1 MSSNK
6 AALKAA
12 KSALDGGNYDE
23 TISQAQV
30 VLKSDAE
37 NYNARLL
44 LGRAYEKSGKPEDA
58 INTYRAATKS
68 KPDDVQ
74 AWLGLCSVLQTQG
87 EKSVDDYIDAAV
99 HVAELHAAAEDAH
112 RCQTVIDK
120 LTSFVRLHGNTAQ
133 QKRLLHITLPGN
145 TIYDFLEGRL
155 PHPSHTYVRLAELT
169 EDDEARR
176 ISSEINVRRTRLGA
190 KIGQVT
196 TEVKR
201 EVLAQSDLED
211 FYRNVIN
218 WSNDD
223 DIRREYEEKLLQ
235 RVYDALLVVPVEER
249 PAKRDQAL
257 DLAEGMVIIHHPFLL
272 AWDLVL
278 ETRDLENLRDLD
290 VNILRE
296 YCILFTESGLAR
308 VLDAWL
314 TSELSP
320 FPAPRPSEDDKETPA
335 EPMSAEDRL
344 MAMTEGLA
352 KAEESPFAH
361 RLVSDYFLH
370 LEEHQ
375 STVETARAG
384 LQALDI
390 EAEKLSMTLQNT
402 KDALN
407 AALGTALVHYQSP
420 RNHAEA
426 RRRFEDILSRKSQLT
441 SALIGLGLIFEER
454 GYYED
459 AIRSLQGALTQDPN
473 NVQVGVELAWCK
485 ALDGDYDSAKEE
497 LEIYLPKLKPSD
509 PRARDLRAQC
519 LYRIGICMW
528 ELDTSKT
535 ARKDRQ
541 GAYAYFLSAIKT
553 NVNFA
558 PAYTSLGYYYEA
570 YARDK
575 KRARQCFQKA
585 FELSPNETDAA
596 ERLARSFAD
605 QGDWDIVQVISQRV
619 IDSGRARPPP
629 GSKRKGL
636 SWPYSALGVVQMNRQ
651 DYQQAIVS
659 FLAALR
665 ISPDDYQ
672 SYVGLG
678 ESYHNSGRYNSASR
692 TFNYALS
699 PHDGQELRVTGESW
713 FARYMLANV
722 HRELG
727 EFDEAIEG
735 LQAVLEERPSEFGV
749 LLSLLQTFVERAW
762 HCVETGLFG
771 QAVRSCTQAI
781 ETATKV
787 AEIRPDAFNMWKAV
801 GDACSTMSWVQSGS
815 DDLMGTGVST
825 LLSGVT
831 TDSSVPDVIEDGVR
845 LNSITDTATNGQSAH
860 NAPSKPILAGILAYK
875 QAIRA
880 CTNDSHAQAVA
891 WYNSGWAEH
900 RASVISDA
908 KSSMRYTK
916 AAVRC
921 FKRAIE
927 LEAGNAE
934 FWNALGVV
942 TTTLNPQVAQH
953 SFVRS
958 LHLNE
963 LNARVWTNLG
973 LLYLLR
979 NDFDLAH
986 KAFGRAQSTDPD
998 YAHAWVGEGLLAL
1011 MSGDLAGALNMFTHA
1026 SEISDSASLIIK
1038 RQYALASFDQLAA
1051 PGHVPDNIT
1060 TLIRPLFA
1068 LDQLH
1073 SQAPGDLP
1081 YRHLVALFLERV
1093 GNYAD
1098 AVSVLTE
1105 LCDAAEA
1112 DYEAT
1117 ESDAALARYALA
1129 KADIARCQLAVQD
1142 FTAASE
1148 SAQTAL
1154 DLTSDP
1160 ANSGLDVEGRHK
1172 LRLSAHLTAGLAQHH
1187 LGQGAESV
1195 TMFRDALVESD
1206 SDPDVVSVLVQ
1217 VLWARGGEREKTAAR
1232 EQLLESIEK
1241 HSEHAGSITL
1251 LATIA
1256 TLENDDETAAAAQD
1270 DLVVLRTSDKLN
1282 QSDIRRIETLLST
1295 LSALGA
1301 DSDGAAQAAAQSAI
1315 ALNPEHTHAWT
1326 ELAEVT
1332 GGTHAAEIAL
1342 STAQKAI
1349 SQGGGHDAGA
1359 FAKAFAGVGSAGDAQ
1374 RAIALAPW
1382 ERTGWETLADALS

>member
-1 MSSNK
+1 MSNNK

-12 KSALDGGNYDE
+12 KSALDAGNHDE
-23 TISQAQV
+23 TISQAQI
-30 VLKSDAE
+30 VLQSDAE

-58 INTYRAATKS
+58 IGTYRAATKS

-74 AWLGLCSVLQTQG
+74 PCLGLCSVLETQG

-99 HVAELHAAAEDAH
+99 RVAELHAAAEDAH
-112 RCQTVIDK
+112 RCQTIIDK
-120 LTSFVRLHGNTAQ
+120 LTGFVRLHGNTVQ

-155 PHPSHTYVRLAELT
+155 PHPSHTYIRLAELT

-201 EVLAQSDLED
+201 EVLSQSDLEEI
-211 FYRNVIN
+211 YKNVIN

-223 DIRREYEEKLLQ
+223 EVRREYEEKLLQ

-257 DLAEGMVIIHHPFLL
+257 DLAEGMVIIHHPFQL

-296 YCILFTESGLAR
+296 YCVLFAESGLAR

-320 FPAPRPSEDDKETPA
+320 FPAPKPSEDDKEAPV

-344 MAMTEGLA
+344 IAISEGLA

-384 LQALDI
+384 LQVLEV
-390 EAEKLSMTLQNT
+390 EAGTLSMTLQNT

-426 RRRFEDILSRKSQLT
+426 R
-441 SALIGLGLIFEER
+441 LIFAER
-454 GYYED
+454 GDYED
-459 AIRSLQGALTQDPN
+459 AIRSLQGALAQDSS

-485 ALDGDYDSAKEE
+485 ALNGDYNLAKEE
-497 LEIYLPKLKPSD
+497 LEIYLPELTPSD

-541 GAYAYFLSAIKT
+541 GAYAFFLSAIKT

-558 PAYTSLGYYYEA
+558 PAYTSLGHYYDS

-605 QGDWDIVQVISQRV
+605 QGDWDIVEVISQRV

-735 LQAVLEERPSEFGV
+735 LLAVLRERPSEFGV

-771 QAVRSCTQAI
+771 QAVQSCTQVI
-781 ETATKV
+781 DTATKV
-787 AEIRPDAFNMWKAV
+787 AEVRPDAFNMWKAI

-815 DDLMGTGVST
+815 DDFMRTGVLT
-825 LLSGVT
+825 LLSGAAA
-831 TDSSVPDVIEDGVR
+831 DNSLLDVIEDGVR
-845 LNSITDTATNGQSAH
+845 LASITDTGTNGH
-860 NAPSKPILAGILAYK
+860 YTHHVLIRPVLAGILAYK

-880 CTNDSHAQAVA
+880 CSNDSDAQAVA
-891 WYNSGWAEH
+891 WYNLGWAEH
-900 RASVISDA
+900 RASVMSDV
-908 KSSMRYTK
+908 KSSKRFTK

-973 LLYLLR
+973 VLYLLR

-1011 MSGDLAGALNMFTHA
+1011 MSGDLADALNMFTHA

-1038 RQYALASFDQLAA
+1038 RQYALASFDQFGA
-1051 PGHVPDNIT
+1051 PGHIPDNIT
-1060 TLIRPLFA
+1060 ALIRPLFA

-1081 YRHLVALFLERV
+1081 YRHLAALFLERV

-1098 AVSVLTE
+1098 AVTVLGDI
-1105 LCDAAEA
+1105 CDAAEA

-1142 FTAASE
+1142 FTGAAE

-1160 ANSGLDVEGRHK
+1160 ANSGLDVEGRRK
-1172 LRLSAHLTAGLAQHH
+1172 LRLSAHLTAGLALNH

-1206 SDPDVVSVLVQ
+1206 KDSDVVSVLVQ
-1217 VLWARGGEREKTAAR
+1217 VLWARRGEREKTAAR

-1241 HSEHAGSITL
+1241 CPEHVGSFTL

-1256 TLENDDETAAAAQD
+1256 ALENDDETAAAAQD
-1270 DLVVLRTSDKLN
+1270 DLVALRTSDKLD
-1282 QSDIRRIETLLST
+1282 QSDISRIETVLSA

-1301 DSDGAAQAAAQSAI
+1301 DNDDAAQAAAQAAI
-1315 ALNPEHTHAWT
+1315 ALNPDHAHAWT
-1326 ELAEVT
+1326 ELAEIT
-1332 GGTHAAEIAL
+1332 GDTHTAEMAL
-1342 STAQKAI
+1342 RTAQKAV
-1349 SQGGGHDAGA
+1349 SEDGSHDAGA
-1359 FAKAFAGVGSAGDAQ
+1359 LAKEFAGVGTAGHAQ

-1382 ERTGWETLADALS
+1382 ERAGWETLADALS